1 MRCTYHQ
8 VYYYLITYHYVKI
21 TFIGQLYA
29 DAEKKVATNGKF
41 TTFRAAHNEVY
52 KDDAGNEHTS
62 TIWVD
67 CTLNDH
73 PAVADYLKAG
83 TSVYIEGYP
92 SLRVYSSPKD
102 RCMKAGLTIRI
113 QKIELLGGRVDAVP
127 RQLIDS
133 NGVLHFVTKYY
144 HVKDAKGCQL
154 TDKRGNVYNIN
165 QDGWCAP
172 VVQANEGEVNNN
184 SEQDGDDIF

>member
-1 MRCTYHQ
+1 M
-8 VYYYLITYHYVKI
+8 LKI
-21 TFIGQLYA
+21 TFIGQLGA
-29 DAEKKVATNGKF
+29 DAEKKEATNGKF
-41 TTFRAAHNEVY
+41 TTFRAAHNEVF

-102 RCMKAGLTIRI
+102 RCMKAGMTIRV

-127 RQLIDS
+127 RHLIDS
-133 NGVLHFVTKYY
+133 NGVLHDVTKFYN
-144 HVKDAKGCQL
+144 VADAKKCQL
-154 TDKRGNVYNIN
+154 VDKRGNVYDIDKN
-165 QDGWCAP
+165 GWCTP
-172 VVQANEGEVNNN
+172 VVPANEGESNNQ
-184 SEQDGDDIF
+184 SENAGYDGF